1 MLTNIKTGPLKIPSL
16 KLLIITPWKEEWF
29 KDEIYSYPEI
39 LYLKRELRKHME
51 YEVISVGEKPS
62 DRYYHTLWCQSEIPY
77 SYARELIKDIKVKKF
92 VVSIYGIFERFPL
105 RPINRI
111 LYPFHLWR
119 YRKLDLAFK
128 GGADLYLI
136 TDDGS
141 LGDRLAEKYKV
152 NHIIL
157 PNPRPEYKKLDKIES
172 RRILNLPLNETIGAF
187 VGRNS
192 KFKGVQFLPKIY
204 KKGNPYTLILVGSG
218 LKASLQPWAEENKS
232 IIIEQFP
239 HHMMNIV
246 YSAVDF
252 VMMPYIYGNKTAV
265 MIECLTYGLPTVS
278 FKAHSTDEIIRN
290 GENGFIAR
298 NFNVKEFRDYCI
310 KLASDETLRESI
322 SLKAKETSK
331 NFPTWKEHTDKI
343 INNLK

>member
-1 MLTNIKTGPLKIPSL
+1 MKV
-16 KLLIITPWKEEWF
+16 LIITPWKEEWF
-29 KDEIYSYPEI
+29 KDEVYSYPEI
-39 LYLKRELRKHME
+39 FYLKRELRRYME

-77 SYARELIKDIKVKKF
+77 PYARELMRDIKVRKF

-105 RPINRI
+105 RIINKI
-111 LYPFHLWR
+111 LYPIHLWR

-141 LGDRLAEKYKV
+141 LGDRLAQKYKV
-152 NHIIL
+152 NYIML
-157 PNPRPEYKKLDKIES
+157 PNPKPEYKRLNKITS
-172 RRILNLPLNETIGAF
+172 RRILNLPLDKTIGAF
-187 VGRNS
+187 IGRNS

-204 KKGNPYTLILVGSG
+204 NKRDPYTLILVGSG
-218 LKASLQPWAEENKS
+218 LKSTLQPWSEENKS
-232 IIIEQFP
+232 IIIEQYP
-239 HHMMNIV
+239 HYKMNVI
-246 YSAVDF
+246 YSAIDF
-252 VMMPYIYGNKTAV
+252 VIMPYIYGNKTAV
-265 MIECLTYGLPTVS
+265 MIESLTYGLPTVS

-290 GENGFIAR
+290 GKNGFIAS
-298 NFNVKEFRDYCI
+298 NFKIKEFRDYCI
-310 KLASDETLRESI
+310 ELASDETLRESI
-322 SLKAKETSK
+322 SSLAKETSK